1 MSQGLVYLNQGCLRV
16 ECFVTFLPGRESPST
31 LGTDLDSSLLPAFL
45 PLPLSGEFYW
55 WYCSHVFLLFS
66 LILFSLKV
74 LYSGIFLRTQ
84 NYSFIYF
91 LKTEVVIVLL
101 PKIFPFPWW
110 PAFLYFDSW
119 GSRVPL
125 SPEVLLMSLH
135 VVPSK
140 SLLLLQ
146 GCFTL
151 SFSWSL
157 CLVFWAF
164 FSTILGGGQGLEMRP

>member
-1 MSQGLVYLNQGCLRV
+1 MSQGLVYLNQGCLSV

-31 LGTDLDSSLLPAFL
+31 LGMDLDSSLLPAFL

-55 WYCSHVFLLFS
+55 WYCSHVFLFFS

-91 LKTEVVIVLL
+91 LKTQVVIVLL

-119 GSRVPL
+119 GSHVPL
-125 SPEVLLMSLH
+125 SPEVGN
-135 VVPSK
+135 VFPSG
-140 SLLLLQ
+140 SFQVFASPPRLFYLILLLVP
-146 GCFTL
+146 L
-151 SFSWSL
+151 SCVLGFYSP
-157 CLVFWAF
+157 FWVGDRA
-164 FSTILGGGQGLEMRP
+164 